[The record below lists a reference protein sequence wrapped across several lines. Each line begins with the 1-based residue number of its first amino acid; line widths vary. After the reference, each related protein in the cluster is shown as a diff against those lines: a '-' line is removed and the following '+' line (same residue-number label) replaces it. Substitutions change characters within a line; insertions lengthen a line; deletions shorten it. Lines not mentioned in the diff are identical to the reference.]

1 MCGYAEAAAVLSIVT
16 TISQYRNQKDVY
28 ERNIAADEK
37 TMEFAQSA
45 YLDDLSKI
53 DNETSRA
60 EQARSLE
67 QLRMRQELTKNHAYA
82 LNSGFGNSLRV
93 VQDISGA
100 HDLAYGELIFD
111 FERDIM
117 SLHNQ
122 EDDAYANMVRTYSN
136 IAPKAP
142 PSLLGSGL
150 ALAGYGLDYAR
161 DDAKGIN
168 WNRNKNKRLTTSQ
181 HKALRN

>member
-1 MCGYAEAAAVLSIVT
+1 MCGVAEAQLVLGVVT
-16 TISQYRNQKDVY
+16 TVASFRNQKDTY
-28 ERNIAADEK
+28 KRNMAADEK

-100 HDLAYGELIFD
+100 HDIAYGELIFD

-117 SLHNQ
+117 TLKNQ
-122 EDDAYANMVRTYSN
+122 EDDAYANMVRTYSG
-136 IAPKAP
+136 IAPKSP

-150 ALAGYGLDYAR
+150 AIAGHGLDYAGNPN
-161 DDAKGIN
+161 KGIN
-168 WNRNKNKRLTTSQ
+168 WNRNKNKKYDDLL
-181 HKALRN
+181 H

>member
-1 MCGYAEAAAVLSIVT
+1 MCGVAEAQLVLGVVT
-16 TISQYRNQKDVY
+16 TVASFRNQKDTY
-28 ERNIAADEK
+28 ERNMAADEK

-67 QLRMRQELTKNHAYA
+67 MLTMRQELTKNQAYA

-93 VQDISGA
+93 VQDISGK
-100 HDLAYGELIFD
+100 HDLATGELIFN

-117 SLHNQ
+117 TLQNQ
-122 EDDAYANMVRTYSN
+122 EQDAYANLWRTASDMQP
-136 IAPKAP
+136 IQP

-150 ALAGYGLDYAR
+150 ALAGHGLTYAG
-161 DDAKGIN
+161 DK
-168 WNRNKNKRLTTSQ
+168 NRKYFNKD
-181 HKALRN
+181 KA

>member
-1 MCGYAEAAAVLSIVT
+1 MCGVAEAQLAIGVIT
-16 TISQYRNQKDVY
+16 TVANFQNQKQVY
-28 ERNIAADEK
+28 KRNRAAQDK
-37 TMEFAQSA
+37 TMEHANVA
-45 YLDDLSKI
+45 YLNDLSKI
-53 DNETSRA
+53 DAETSRA

-67 QLRMRQELTKNHAYA
+67 MLTMRQQLTRDQAYA

-93 VQDISGA
+93 VQDMSGA

-117 SLHNQ
+117 TLHNQ

-136 IAPKAP
+136 IAPKSP

-150 ALAGYGLDYAR
+150 AIAGVGLDYAR
-161 DDAKGIN
+161 DPNKGIN
-168 WNRNKNKRLTTSQ
+168 WKKKKEYSISS
-181 HKALRN
+181 